1 VREFIS
7 RSENETISFG
17 EEYAKSLKPNDIV
30 ALFGDLGAG
39 KTTLTKGIAR
49 GLKIKEHVTSPT
61 FILINE
67 YVGAYPLYHI
77 DLYRLEDTDQ
87 IENLGISEYFL
98 KGGICIIEW
107 PERLKNLL
115 PKNSKT
121 MKIENFGENERKIT
135 Y

>member
-1 VREFIS
+1 MHEFIS

-17 EEYAKSLKPNDIV
+17 KEYAESLKPNDIV

-39 KTTLTKGIAR
+39 KTTLTKGIAK

-67 YVGAYPLYHI
+67 YIGTYPLYHI
-77 DLYRLEDTDQ
+77 DLYRLEDIDQ

-121 MKIENFGENERKIT
+121 VKIENFGENERKIT